1 MDWMMM
7 PLYRYAEF
15 SGRSRRKEYW
25 MFVLMQ
31 WLVAAAVGLLA
42 IFLYSTISTDSLVTV
57 VLKPVLV
64 LAGLFALVCFI
75 PGIALTV
82 RRLHD
87 TGRSGWSLSW
97 GLVPFLGGFILL
109 YFCVSDGDQ
118 GPNRFGEDPK
128 EEGVRSLVYA

>member
-1 MDWMMM
+1 MDWMLM

-31 WLVAAAVGLLA
+31 WLVAAAVGLLV
-42 IFLYSTISTDSLVTV
+42 ILLYVTAPTESLMMA
-57 VLKPVLV
+57 VLKPPLV
-64 LAGLFALVCFI
+64 LAGLFALACFI

-87 TGRSGWSLSW
+87 TGRSGWNLSW
-97 GLVPFLGGFILL
+97 GLLPFLGGFILL
-109 YFCVSDGDQ
+109 YFCVSDGDP

-128 EEGVRSLVYA
+128 EESMTSLVYA

>member
-1 MDWMMM
+1 MDWMLM
-7 PLYRYAEF
+7 PLYRYADF

-25 MFVLMQ
+25 MFVLFQ
-31 WLVAAAVGLLA
+31 WLVAAAVGLFVIL
-42 IFLYSTISTDSLVTV
+42 LHVTTSTESLIMA

-64 LAGLFALVCFI
+64 LGGLFALVCFI

-87 TGRSGWSLSW
+87 TGRSGWNLLW
-97 GLVPFLGGFILL
+97 GLLPLPGGFILL
-109 YFCVSDGDQ
+109 YFCVGDGDP

-128 EEGVRSLVYA
+128 EESMMSLVYA

>member
-1 MDWMMM
+1 MLM

-31 WLVAAAVGLLA
+31 WLVAAAVGLLVILLHFA
-42 IFLYSTISTDSLVTV
+42 TATESLVMAA
-57 VLKPVLV
+57 LKPVLG
-64 LAGLFALVCFI
+64 LAGLFALACFI
-75 PGIALTV
+75 PGIALTI

-87 TGRSGWSLSW
+87 TGRSGWALAW
-97 GLVPFLGGFILL
+97 GLLPLLGGFVLL
-109 YFCVSDGDQ
+109 YFCVSDGDP

-128 EEGVRSLVYA
+128 EESMTSFVYA

>member
-1 MDWMMM
+1 MDWMLM

-31 WLVAAAVGLLA
+31 WLVAAAVGLLFILLHFTTA
-42 IFLYSTISTDSLVTV
+42 TESLIMT
-57 VLKPVLV
+57 VLKPILV
-64 LAGLFALVCFI
+64 LAGLFALACFI

-87 TGRSGWSLSW
+87 TGRSGWALSW
-97 GLVPFLGGFILL
+97 GLLPVLGGFVLL
-109 YFCVSDGDQ
+109 YLCLSDGDP
-118 GPNRFGEDPK
+118 GPNRFGADPK
-128 EEGVRSLVYA
+128 EETMMSLVYA

>member
-1 MDWMMM
+1 MDWMLM

-15 SGRSRRKEYW
+15 SGRSRRMEYW

-31 WLVAAAVGLLA
+31 WLIAAAVCLLV
-42 IFLYSTISTDSLVTV
+42 ILLYLTTSTESQMTA
-57 VLKPVLV
+57 VLNPVLV

-75 PGIALTV
+75 PGIAVTI

-87 TGRSGWSLSW
+87 TGRSGWNLLW
-97 GLVPFLGGFILL
+97 GLLPFLGGFILL
-109 YFCVSDGDQ
+109 YFCVSDGDP

-128 EEGVRSLVYA
+128 EGGMTRLVYA